1 MKRNNKVAI
10 YIRVAHED
18 KAKVKE
24 QKIRL
29 KEYCK
34 EKNYSIYNIYI
45 DNGFSGRRTD
55 RPAFRKMLGDFWDK
69 KFNKVIVYDLSRLSR
84 DISELSWF
92 INLFG
97 NKGVELE
104 SVKENLC
111 TLSSSG
117 KMFSRTLSLIS
128 EIGGSN
134 AF

>member
-1 MKRNNKVAI
+1 MKKSNKVAI

-18 KAKVKE
+18 KEKVKE
-24 QKIRL
+24 QKVRL

-34 EKNYSIYNIYI
+34 EKNYSIHNIYI

-84 DISELSWF
+84 DILELSWF
-92 INLFG
+92 INLFEK
-97 NKGVELE
+97 KGVELE
-104 SVKENLC
+104 SIQEKLC

-117 KMFSRTLSLIS
+117 KKFSKMLSMIS